1 MNSKI
6 RKYRAEREKNASKI
20 SRLTARNEKL
30 DELIR
35 EEENTEIVAVVRAK
49 CCNAEQLTAFVR
61 ELHEGEAP
69 VFHEE
74 HEEMEE
80 KPDEE

>member
-6 RKYRAEREKNASKI
+6 RKYRQEREKNAARI

-30 DELIR
+30 DELIMQ
-35 EEENTEIVAVVRAK
+35 EENNEIIAAVRARNM
-49 CCNAEQLTAFVR
+49 NAEQLAAFVR

>member
-6 RKYRAEREKNASKI
+6 RKYRQEREKNAARISK
-20 SRLTARNEKL
+20 LTARNEKL
-30 DELIR
+30 DELIMQ
-35 EEENTEIVAVVRAK
+35 EENNEIIAAVRARNM
-49 CCNAEQLTAFVR
+49 NAEQLTAFVR

>member
-6 RKYRAEREKNASKI
+6 RKYRQEREKNAARI
-20 SRLTARNEKL
+20 SRLTSRNEKL
-30 DELIR
+30 DQLIR

-49 CCNAEQLTAFVR
+49 YCNTEQLTAFIR
-61 ELHEGEAP
+61 GLHDGEAP
-69 VFHEE
+69 VF

>member
-6 RKYRAEREKNASKI
+6 RKYRQEREKNAARI

-30 DELIR
+30 DELIMQ
-35 EEENTEIVAVVRAK
+35 EENNEIIAAVRARNM
-49 CCNAEQLTAFVR
+49 NAEQLTAFIR
-61 ELHEGEAP
+61 ELQDGEAP

>member
-6 RKYRAEREKNASKI
+6 RKYRQEREKNSAKI
-20 SRLTARNEKL
+20 TNLMARNDKL
-30 DELIR
+30 DELILK
-35 EEENTEIVAVVRAK
+35 EENNEIIAAVRARNM
-49 CCNAEQLTAFVR
+49 NAEQLTAFVR

>member
-6 RKYRAEREKNASKI
+6 RKYRQEREKNAARI
-20 SRLTARNEKL
+20 SRLTARNERL
-30 DELIR
+30 DELIMQ
-35 EEENTEIVAVVRAK
+35 EENNEIIAAVRARNM
-49 CCNAEQLTAFVR
+49 NAEQLTAFVR

>member
-1 MNSKI
+1 MQEENNEI
-6 RKYRAEREKNASKI
+6 IAAVR
-20 SRLTARNEKL
+20 ARNM
-30 DELIR
+30 
-35 EEENTEIVAVVRAK
+35 
-49 CCNAEQLTAFVR
+49 NAEQLTAFVR

-74 HEEMEE
+74 MEE

>member
-6 RKYRAEREKNASKI
+6 RTYRQEREKNAARI

-30 DELIR
+30 DELIMQ
-35 EEENTEIVAVVRAK
+35 EENNEIIAAVRARNM
-49 CCNAEQLTAFVR
+49 NAEQLTAFVR

>member
-6 RKYRAEREKNASKI
+6 RKYRQEREKNSAKI
-20 SRLTARNEKL
+20 TNLMARNDKL
-30 DELIR
+30 DELILK
-35 EEENTEIVAVVRAK
+35 EENNEIIAAVRSRNM
-49 CCNAEQLTAFVR
+49 NAEQLAAFVR

>member
-6 RKYRAEREKNASKI
+6 RKYRQEREKNAARI

-30 DELIR
+30 DELIMQ
-35 EEENTEIVAVVRAK
+35 EENNEIIAAVRARNM
-49 CCNAEQLTAFVR
+49 NAEQLTAFLR

>member
-6 RKYRAEREKNASKI
+6 RKYRQEREKNAARI

-30 DELIR
+30 DELIMQ
-35 EEENTEIVAVVRAK
+35 EENNEIIAAVRARNM
-49 CCNAEQLTAFVR
+49 NAEQLTAFVR

-74 HEEMEE
+74 MEE

>member
-6 RKYRAEREKNASKI
+6 RKYRQEREKNAARI

-30 DELIR
+30 DELIMQ
-35 EEENTEIVAVVRAK
+35 EENNEIIAAVRARNM
-49 CCNAEQLTAFVR
+49 NAEQLTAFVR

-69 VFHEE
+69 VFYEE

>member
-49 CCNAEQLTAFVR
+49 YCNAEQLTAFVR

>member
-6 RKYRAEREKNASKI
+6 RKYRQEREKNAARI

-30 DELIR
+30 DELIMQ
-35 EEENTEIVAVVRAK
+35 EENNEIIAAVRARNM
-49 CCNAEQLTAFVR
+49 NAEQLTAFVR

>member
-6 RKYRAEREKNASKI
+6 RKYRQEREKNAVRI
-20 SRLTARNEKL
+20 SRLTARDEKL
-30 DELIR
+30 DELIMQ
-35 EEENTEIVAVVRAK
+35 EENNEIIAAVRARNM
-49 CCNAEQLTAFVR
+49 NAEQLTAFVR

>member
-6 RKYRAEREKNASKI
+6 RKYRQEREKNAAKI
-20 SRLTARNEKL
+20 TNLMARNEKL
-30 DELIR
+30 DELIMQ
-35 EEENTEIVAVVRAK
+35 EENNEIIAAVRARNM
-49 CCNAEQLTAFVR
+49 NAEQLTAFVR

>member
-6 RKYRAEREKNASKI
+6 RKYRQEREKNSAKI
-20 SRLTARNEKL
+20 TNLMARNDKL
-30 DELIR
+30 DELILK
-35 EEENTEIVAVVRAK
+35 EENNEIIAAVRARNM
-49 CCNAEQLTAFVR
+49 NAEQLAAFVR

>member
-6 RKYRAEREKNASKI
+6 RKYRQEREKNAARI
-20 SRLTARNEKL
+20 SMLTARNEKL
-30 DELIR
+30 DELIMQ
-35 EEENTEIVAVVRAK
+35 EENNEIIAAVRARNM
-49 CCNAEQLTAFVR
+49 NAEQLTAFVR

>member
-6 RKYRAEREKNASKI
+6 RKYRQEREKNAARI

-30 DELIR
+30 DELIMQ
-35 EEENTEIVAVVRAK
+35 EENNEIIAAVRARNM
-49 CCNAEQLTAFVR
+49 NAEQLTAFVR

-74 HEEMEE
+74 YEEMEE

>member
-6 RKYRAEREKNASKI
+6 RKYRQEREKNAARI

-30 DELIR
+30 DELIMQ
-35 EEENTEIVAVVRAK
+35 EENNEIIAAVRARNM
-49 CCNAEQLTAFVR
+49 NAEQLTAFVR

-69 VFHEE
+69 VFHKE

>member
-20 SRLTARNEKL
+20 SRLTSRNEKL
-30 DELIR
+30 DELIMQ
-35 EEENTEIVAVVRAK
+35 EENNEIIAAVRARNM
-49 CCNAEQLTAFVR
+49 NAEQLTAFVR

-74 HEEMEE
+74 NEEMEE

>member
-6 RKYRAEREKNASKI
+6 RKYRQEREKNAARI
-20 SRLTARNEKL
+20 GRLTARNEKL
-30 DELIR
+30 DELIMQ
-35 EEENTEIVAVVRAK
+35 EENNEIIAAVRARNM
-49 CCNAEQLTAFVR
+49 NAEQLTSFVR

>member
-6 RKYRAEREKNASKI
+6 RKYRQEREKNAARI

-30 DELIR
+30 DELIMQ
-35 EEENTEIVAVVRAK
+35 EENNEIIAAVRARTM
-49 CCNAEQLTAFVR
+49 NAEQLTAFVR

>member
-6 RKYRAEREKNASKI
+6 RKYRQEREKNASKI

-49 CCNAEQLTAFVR
+49 YCNVEQLTAFIR
-61 ELHEGEAP
+61 GLHDGEAP

-80 KPDEE
+80 KTDEE

>member
-6 RKYRAEREKNASKI
+6 RKYRQEREKNAARI

-30 DELIR
+30 DELIMQ
-35 EEENTEIVAVVRAK
+35 EENNEIIAAVRARNM
-49 CCNAEQLTAFVR
+49 NAEQLTAFVR

-80 KPDEE
+80 KPEEE

>member
-6 RKYRAEREKNASKI
+6 RKYRQEREKNAAKI
-20 SRLTARNEKL
+20 TKLMARNEKL
-30 DELIR
+30 DELIMQ
-35 EEENTEIVAVVRAK
+35 EENNEIIAAVRARNM
-49 CCNAEQLTAFVR
+49 NAEQLAAFVR

>member
-1 MNSKI
+1 LNSKI
-6 RKYRAEREKNASKI
+6 RKYRQEREKNAARI

-30 DELIR
+30 DELIMQ
-35 EEENTEIVAVVRAK
+35 EENNEIIAAVRARNM
-49 CCNAEQLTAFVR
+49 NAEQLTAFVR

-74 HEEMEE
+74 MEE

>member
-1 MNSKI
+1 MKEENNEI
-6 RKYRAEREKNASKI
+6 IAAVR
-20 SRLTARNEKL
+20 ARNM
-30 DELIR
+30 
-35 EEENTEIVAVVRAK
+35 
-49 CCNAEQLTAFVR
+49 NAEQLTAFVR

>member
-6 RKYRAEREKNASKI
+6 RKYRQEREKNAARI

-30 DELIR
+30 DELIMQ
-35 EEENTEIVAVVRAK
+35 EENNEIIAAVRARNM
-49 CCNAEQLTAFVR
+49 NAEQLTAFVR

-69 VFHEE
+69 VFHEK

>member
-6 RKYRAEREKNASKI
+6 RKYRQEREKNAARI

-30 DELIR
+30 DELIMQ
-35 EEENTEIVAVVRAK
+35 EENNEIIAAVRARNM
-49 CCNAEQLTAFVR
+49 NAEQLTAFVR
-61 ELHEGEAP
+61 ELHEGETP

>member
-6 RKYRAEREKNASKI
+6 RKYRTEREKNASTI
-20 SRLTARNEKL
+20 SRLLLRNEKL
-30 DELIR
+30 DEMIL
-35 EEENTEIVAVVRAK
+35 EEENTEIIAAVRSL
-49 CCNAEQLTAFVR
+49 NLDTQQLVAFVR
-61 ELHEGEAP
+61 GLQNGEAP

>member
-6 RKYRAEREKNASKI
+6 RKYRQEREKNAARI
-20 SRLTARNEKL
+20 SMLTARNEKL
-30 DELIR
+30 DELIMQ
-35 EEENTEIVAVVRAK
+35 EENNEIIAAVRARNM
-49 CCNAEQLTAFVR
+49 NAEQLTAFVR

-80 KPDEE
+80 KTDEE

>member
-6 RKYRAEREKNASKI
+6 RKYRQEREKNAARI

-30 DELIR
+30 DELIMQ
-35 EEENTEIVAVVRAK
+35 EENNEIIAAVRARNM
-49 CCNAEQLTAFVR
+49 NAEQLTAFVR

-74 HEEMEE
+74 HEEMED

>member
-6 RKYRAEREKNASKI
+6 RKYRQEREKNASKI
-20 SRLTARNEKL
+20 SRLTSRNEKL
-30 DELIR
+30 DQLIR
-35 EEENTEIVAVVRAK
+35 EEEDNEIVAVVREK
-49 CCNAEQLTAFVR
+49 YYNSEQLTAFIR
-61 ELHEGEAP
+61 GLHNGGAP

-74 HEEMEE
+74 HDEMEE